1 MATDRARRT
10 AAAGGGMDLVVGIAC
25 GLGFVALAVLVCGGA
40 TAQADGAALALV
52 ASARTAWL
60 THAFLLVTNALSPMV
75 LVAVAVMATLALA
88 LFRGR
93 VLLNLIALGGACA
106 LNVVLKAA
114 FCRPRP
120 EAFML
125 VAESGYSFPSG
136 HAMVCTT
143 VAALA
148 WLASRPR
155 LGARGRAI
163 LAAVCTASVVLVC
176 ASRVYLG
183 AHYLSDV
190 AAGVLAALAWVAL
203 AHRLVGRTGRMA
215 LPARGTRPADA
226 R

>member
-1 MATDRARRT
+1 MATHRARRT
-10 AAAGGGMDLVVGIAC
+10 ATAGGGTDLVVGLAC
-25 GLGFVALAVLVCGGA
+25 GLGFAVLAALVCGGA
-40 TAQADGAALALV
+40 TSQADGAALALV
-52 ASARTAWL
+52 ASARSAWL

-75 LVAVAVMATLALA
+75 LVAVAVMATLAL
-88 LFRGR
+88 LRGR
-93 VLLNLIALGGACA
+93 VLLNLIALVGACA

-125 VAESGYSFPSG
+125 VTESGYSFPSG

-148 WLASRPR
+148 WLALRPR
-155 LGARGRAI
+155 LGARGRAV
-163 LAAVCTASVVLVC
+163 LAAACTASVVLVC

-183 AHYLSDV
+183 AHYPSDV
-190 AAGVLAALAWVAL
+190 VAGVLAALAWVAL
-203 AHRLVGRTGRMA
+203 AHRLVGRAGRVA

>member
-10 AAAGGGMDLVVGIAC
+10 ATTGGGTDLVVCLAC
-25 GLGFVALAVLVCGGA
+25 GLGFVALAALVCSGA

-60 THAFLLVTNALSPMV
+60 TRAFLLVTNALSPMV
-75 LVAVAVMATLALA
+75 LVAVAGMATLA

-148 WLASRPR
+148 WLALRPR
-155 LGARGRAI
+155 LGARGRVI
-163 LAAVCTASVVLVC
+163 LAAACTASVALVC

-183 AHYLSDV
+183 AHYPSDV
-190 AAGVLAALAWVAL
+190 VAGVLVALAWVAL
-203 AHRLVGRTGRMA
+203 AHRLAGRAGRVA
-215 LPARGTRPADA
+215 LSVRGTRRADA

>member
-10 AAAGGGMDLVVGIAC
+10 ATTGGGTDLVVCLAC
-25 GLGFVALAVLVCGGA
+25 GLGFVALAALVCSGA

-60 THAFLLVTNALSPMV
+60 TRAFLLVTNALSPMV
-75 LVAVAVMATLALA
+75 LVAVAGMATLA

-148 WLASRPR
+148 WLALRPR
-155 LGARGRAI
+155 LGARGRVI
-163 LAAVCTASVVLVC
+163 LAAACTASVVLVC

-183 AHYLSDV
+183 AHYPSDV
-190 AAGVLAALAWVAL
+190 VAGVLAALAWVAL
-203 AHRLVGRTGRMA
+203 AHRLVGRAGRVA